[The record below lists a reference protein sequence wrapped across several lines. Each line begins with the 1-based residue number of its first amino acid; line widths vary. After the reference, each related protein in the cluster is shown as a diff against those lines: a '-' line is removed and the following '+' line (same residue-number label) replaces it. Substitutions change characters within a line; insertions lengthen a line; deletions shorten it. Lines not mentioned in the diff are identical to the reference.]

1 MSNIYELNGLI
12 KDIKLNK
19 DKVFEDIV
27 EEYSNSIIRI
37 CYLQTGNLNESEDL
51 AQEVF
56 LKIYKNLDKFKG
68 NSSIYTWIYKITINT
83 CFSYLKKNGKIVKEE
98 LDSKIPNGEFT
109 EEIVLNKYYR
119 EEIRWWLFNTPTDYR
134 VPLYMFY
141 FEDMKI
147 SQIAEVLECNEN
159 TVKTRLRRGKEFI
172 KKCSEGEIYT
182 EENSERV
189 IIMNIVDKSSKI
201 NRCKYITS
209 KDFTNVLFGV

>member
-1 MSNIYELNGLI
+1 MSNIYELNGLM

-19 DKVFEDIV
+19 DKMFEDIV
-27 EEYSNSIIRI
+27 EEYSNSIIRL
-37 CYLQTGNLNESEDL
+37 CYLQTGDLNESEDL

-56 LKIYKNLDKFKG
+56 LKIYKNIDKFKG
-68 NSSIYTWIYKITINT
+68 NSSIYTWIYNITINT

-98 LDSKIPNGEFT
+98 LDSNIPNEEFT
-109 EEIVLNKYYR
+109 EEIVLNKYSR
-119 EEIRWWLFNTPTDYR
+119 EEIRGWLFNAPTDYR

-172 KKCSEGEIYT
+172 KKCDGGE
-182 EENSERV
+182 
-189 IIMNIVDKSSKI
+189 
-201 NRCKYITS
+201 
-209 KDFTNVLFGV
+209 VLNG